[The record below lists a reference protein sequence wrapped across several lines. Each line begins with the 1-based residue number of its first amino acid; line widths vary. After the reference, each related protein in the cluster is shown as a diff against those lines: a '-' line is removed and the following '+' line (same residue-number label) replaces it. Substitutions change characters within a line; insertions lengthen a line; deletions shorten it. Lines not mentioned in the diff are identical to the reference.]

1 MEQTPRDIKN
11 LISEYASGESIL
23 KLCQTST
30 KMRKICADSFY
41 DNMWRKKIKEDFG
54 INYTAKYPFAEYKF
68 LFRASKTLTI
78 YNVTYIDEQAIIAG
92 QDDDYGFIKSNYWV
106 LSFLSLEQAKNYIVD
121 YILDDYIY
129 GDHDGSEKTNDFLK
143 SKEAEIR
150 QDLNEFTKIAFGGG
164 FIEITESKLS

>member
-1 MEQTPRDIKN
+1 MEEASRDMKN

-30 KMRKICADSFY
+30 KMREICSKPFY
-41 DNMWRKKIKEDFG
+41 DNMWKKKINEDFG
-54 INYTAKYPFAEYKF
+54 INYVGKYPFEEYKF

-78 YNVTYIDEQAIIAG
+78 YNVTYIDEQAIIVG

-106 LSFLSLEQAKNYIVD
+106 SSFLSLEQAKNYIVD
-121 YILDDYIY
+121 YILDDYMY
-129 GDHDGSEKTNDFLK
+129 GDHDDSNKTEDFLK

-150 QDLNEFTKIAFGGG
+150 QDLNEFTKITFGGG